1 MRIDIDENCF
11 MIATERSE
19 VRFGCLVDNIRAE
32 KEEVDINAQNNM
44 SNTIYRYIRRRGFQ
58 DGYHMSENF
67 DRPSGP

>member
-32 KEEVDINAQNNM
+32 KEEVDINVQNNM
-44 SNTIYRYIRRRGFQ
+44 SNTIY
-58 DGYHMSENF
+58 
-67 DRPSGP
+67 